1 MRNIKERRYPVE
13 KGDWAIACCRVSS
26 DEQLKNII
34 FIRHCESFKDSSKQ
48 LGFYFPKDGIWSCS
62 ILS

>member
-26 DEQLKNII
+26 DEQLKNNSLK
-34 FIRHCESFKDSSKQ
+34 RQQDN
-48 LGFYFPKDGIWSCS
+48 
-62 ILS
+62 